1 MANSQACGSLIFNGN
16 LLTSTN
22 TDNCNVKPCLLSTSD
37 PNNHHQHQQQQLQ
50 SQQQQQQCSV
60 NSNSGD
66 GHSNS
71 SSSTNLP
78 QLFKTHSHYHPAPQ
92 LPPPPPPHQH
102 HHHHHLQSQQQQT
115 NCILYSNS
123 NNFRT
128 HNSHLSNSTLSLND
142 SSGGSIKGHNNSSS
156 LNLSP
161 IGSPLP
167 VGICGSPSCNGHLC
181 LTSSCS
187 GSSSCNNNSPA
198 SPLSASSKEQL
209 RQLFEACK
217 VGDIAKVKL
226 LANTRN
232 VNARDTCIGNSLRK
246 STCLHFASGK
256 SWI

>member
-1 MANSQACGSLIFNGN
+1 MANSQACGSLIFNNN
-16 LLTSTN
+16 LLTST
-22 TDNCNVKPCLLSTSD
+22 DNCNGTSCLLSTSD
-37 PNNHHQHQQQQLQ
+37 PINQQQQQQQQLQ

-60 NSNSGD
+60 SSNNSGE
-66 GHSNS
+66 NQN

-78 QLFKTHSHYHPAPQ
+78 QLFKAHSHYHPT
-92 LPPPPPPHQH
+92 PPLPPPPHQPH
-102 HHHHHLQSQQQQT
+102 HHHSQSQQQQT

-142 SSGGSIKGHNNSSS
+142 SSGSVKGHNNSSS

-181 LTSSCS
+181 LTNSCGSS
-187 GSSSCNNNSPA
+187 GSGNSNSPA
-198 SPLSASSKEQL
+198 SPLSATSKEQL

-217 VGDIAKVKL
+217 IGDIGKVKL

-246 STCLHFASGK
+246 STCLHFASGE
-256 SWI
+256 SWSALK